1 MGVAEVKAG
10 HRRITILR
18 LLYEDEDHA
27 SNASVLATAMGEV
40 ANLFATREQVIED
53 LAHLEEHGAVERE
66 DLGGVIAVSLTD
78 KGVMAATGRIT
89 IPGVQRPRRKV

>member
-18 LLYEDEDHA
+18 LLDEDEDHA
-27 SNASVLATAMGEV
+27 SNASVLVTAMGEV
-40 ANLFATREQVIED
+40 ANLFATRDQVLAD
-53 LAHLEEHGAVERE
+53 LEYLERHGAVERE
-66 DLGGVIAVSLTD
+66 DLGNVVGVSLTD
-78 KGVMAATGRIT
+78 KGEMAVRGRIT